1 MNVNHVA
8 IENAVDWFIYG
19 WDAFRQDALNWVLVA
34 LVCILVLVGIGFL
47 PVINLLMYFLIPLLG
62 AGTYFSARKLAIG
75 HGVSIEYL
83 FSVFENAE
91 KRQQLFVLG
100 FTLLLI
106 MFIVGL
112 ILAPF
117 AEKPTFQQTLQ
128 ELADASWGI
137 ERGMSAGGIIFTVLS
152 IFSAI
157 ALFMAFVFAPALVL
171 FKKMPAFEAIKW
183 SFKGAWKNKGAL
195 ILFIVVYSLL
205 AFLAMIPFGL
215 GMLVLLPITVN
226 ALYAAYQE
234 IFPTH

>member
-34 LVCILVLVGIGFL
+34 LVCILVLVGMGFL
-47 PVINLLMYFLIPLLG
+47 PVVNLLMYFLIPLLG

-75 HGVSIEYL
+75 HGVSIEHL

-100 FTLLLI
+100 LTLLLI

-117 AEKPTFQQTLQ
+117 AEKPTFQKTLQ

-137 ERGMSAGGIIFTVLS
+137 ERGMSAGSIVFTIIS
-152 IFSAI
+152 ICSSI

-171 FKKMPAFEAIKW
+171 FKKLSAFDAIKW
-183 SFKGAWKNKGAL
+183 SFKGAWNNKGAL

-205 AFLAMIPFGL
+205 AFLAVIPFGL
-215 GMLVLLPITVN
+215 GMLVLLPVTAN

-234 IFPTH
+234 IFPSH